1 MVKIHQE
8 NVKCEIHKEKGIE
21 EEGYFSCEICQKWMC
36 EECIN
41 NHIKE
46 KKDHY
51 YYIIRR
57 VTLEDNNNTMCR
69 RHNLEYSYYVTE
81 DFMYGYH
88 ICDSCEVDYNDPDQD
103 IIRIPKEKGECYF
116 NQLKQILKDGVEYLD
131 TYCQNIYNHLINSIK
146 GNQNL
151 EKKAKEIYDKFL
163 IRNRRVLFY
172 FQMVINT
179 GTPSLMNYNLIG
191 NISSSLLTK
200 FDRINISSS
209 EKLNAKEIDEILKFF
224 ENNYI
229 VGTSEQKLEDI
240 KNIIDIKE
248 INTIKKEEDKKI
260 ELADKENEEE
270 TKIKFIDII
279 VLDKNLI
286 IGGSDNGDI
295 HLFEIDYSFLNGK
308 CILSIKAHEKQMI
321 SLDKIKNTKN
331 KFVTCD
337 EKDIKLWALNN
348 VNNNYIV
355 SCETVLKELSN
366 SDLNYLY
373 VLNSSNNISFLN
385 ENNKVTILNEK
396 FQPFFKVDFETSRL
410 NALYQIDSDDENN
423 LIFVI
428 GGRDI
433 IILYKIFEGIKC
445 IGSLECG
452 CFSGK
457 SFCYLG
463 NSKLLI
469 GGINNIY
476 MTNIKDMKLEYIIK
490 LRNSECTCF
499 LQYNNKILCGY
510 GDTSGCS
517 CWSMGIATD
526 KTTKFLIL
534 KSNKEKYEEYL
545 IKDDFY
551 DFGITNAIWID
562 KDKFISFFYNDNS
575 LKIFQIK

>member
-1 MVKIHQE
+1 
-8 NVKCEIHKEKGIE
+8 
-21 EEGYFSCEICQKWMC
+21 
-36 EECIN
+36 
-41 NHIKE
+41 
-46 KKDHY
+46 
-51 YYIIRR
+51 
-57 VTLEDNNNTMCR
+57 
-69 RHNLEYSYYVTE
+69 
-81 DFMYGYH
+81 
-88 ICDSCEVDYNDPDQD
+88 
-103 IIRIPKEKGECYF
+103 
-116 NQLKQILKDGVEYLD
+116 
-131 TYCQNIYNHLINSIK
+131 
-146 GNQNL
+146 
-151 EKKAKEIYDKFL
+151 
-163 IRNRRVLFY
+163 
-172 FQMVINT
+172 MVINT

-209 EKLNAKEIDEILKFF
+209 EKLNNKEIDEILKFF

-248 INTIKKEEDKKI
+248 INTIKKEKDKKN
-260 ELADKENEEE
+260 ELAEKENEEE
-270 TKIKFIDII
+270 IKIKFIDII
-279 VLDKNLI
+279 VLHKNLI
-286 IGGSDNGDI
+286 IDGSDNGDI
-295 HLFEIDYSFLNGK
+295 LLFEIDNSFLNGK

-321 SLDKIKNTKN
+321 ALDKIKNSKN

-348 VNNNYIV
+348 VNNNYII

-373 VLNSSNNISFLN
+373 VLNSTNNISFLN
-385 ENNKVTILNEK
+385 ENNKVTVLNEK
-396 FQPFFKVDFETSRL
+396 CQPFFKVDFETSRL

-433 IILYKIFEGIKC
+433 IILYKIFGGIKC

-476 MTNIKDMKLEYIIK
+476 MTNIKEMKLEYIIK
-490 LRNSECTCF
+490 LSNSECTCF
-499 LQYNNKILCGY
+499 LKYNNIILCGY

-517 CWSMGIATD
+517 CWSNGISTD
-526 KTTKFLIL
+526 KTTKFFIL
-534 KSNKEKYEEYL
+534 KNNKE
-545 IKDDFY
+545 
-551 DFGITNAIWID
+551 
-562 KDKFISFFYNDNS
+562 
-575 LKIFQIK
+575 